1 MKSPRWFRP
10 AGPLFLPVSIPGWLL
25 TAATL
30 AWCIWIFLAVE
41 RRWHSVSGTLIGAL
55 PYAAPALL
63 GLYVIAL
70 CTSGPEA

>member
-10 AGPLFLPVSIPGWLL
+10 AGPLYLPVSIPGWLL
-25 TAATL
+25 TAAAL
-30 AWCIWIFLAVE
+30 AFCVWISLAVD
-41 RRWHSVSGTLIGAL
+41 RRWHSAGETLIGVF
-55 PYAAPALL
+55 PYAAPTLV